1 MTTHS
6 KECQQIKN
14 KKEVFLIFN
23 LLALLALPALSL
35 MPARAAGVAI
45 SPLNAV
51 KVYPNP
57 WRADKHQNVSLK
69 FEGVP
74 AGSVIKLFT
83 IAAQEVKV
91 LAADASGS
99 ASWDRTN
106 TSGERVASGVYIYL
120 IIDPQGNETSGK
132 LAVIQ

>member
-1 MTTHS
+1 M
-6 KECQQIKN
+6 
-14 KKEVFLIFN
+14 FLF
-23 LLALLALPALSL
+23 LMVPA
-35 MPARAAGVAI
+35 AQAASVAT

-57 WRADKHQNVSLK
+57 WRVDKHQNISIK
-69 FEGVP
+69 FEGAP
-74 AGSVIKLFT
+74 AGSVIKIFT

-99 ASWDRTN
+99 ATWDRTN
-106 TSGERVASGVYIYL
+106 MGGERIASGVYIYL

-132 LAVIQ
+132 IAVIF